1 MKNKMRILTALLSV
15 VLLLAGYVLTRYM
28 LFDLHGMK
36 QWPLILLI
44 ISTVVVVAAWVQK
57 SRLIPLITSA
67 AYTASFFSGVLFH
80 TNSVDPGGTATNNL
94 WIIWTGMYLLIILVS
109 IIIEL
114 VSRFRNRANNDSRHK

>member
-36 QWPLILLI
+36 QWPLMLLI
-44 ISTVVVVAAWVQK
+44 IGTVVVVAAWVQK

-67 AYTASFFSGVLFH
+67 AYTVSFFLVYCFILTQLMPEEPQPTIYGSSGQECIYSLFW
-80 TNSVDPGGTATNNL
+80 SVSSL
-94 WIIWTGMYLLIILVS
+94 
-109 IIIEL
+109 
-114 VSRFRNRANNDSRHK
+114 R

>member
-15 VLLLAGYVLTRYM
+15 VLLLAGYVFTRYI

-44 ISTVVVVAAWVQK
+44 IGTVVVVTGWFQK

-67 AYTASFFSGVLFH
+67 AYTVSFFAGVLFY
-80 TNSVDPGGTATNNL
+80 TNSVDAGGTSTNNL

-114 VSRFRNRANNDSRHK
+114 VFRFRNRANNDSRHK

>member
-1 MKNKMRILTALLSV
+1 MKNKIRILTALLSL

-36 QWPLILLI
+36 QWPQTLLI
-44 ISTVVVVAAWVQK
+44 IGAVVVVAAWFQK
-57 SRLIPLITSA
+57 SKLIPLITSV
-67 AYTASFFSGVLFH
+67 AYTVSFFAGVLFH
-80 TNSVDPGGTATNNL
+80 TNSVDVGGTATNNL